1 MLTIQTKGKVI
12 EKATEDYNIDNNAI
26 TVNKVRVLIDDEIFD
41 FRFKGDTM
49 KIFNDIPAKGEIEF
63 VVGVSSPREKFKV
76 DLIQLIKAKVS

>member
-1 MLTIQTKGKVI
+1 
-12 EKATEDYNIDNNAI
+12 
-26 TVNKVRVLIDDEIFD
+26 
-41 FRFKGDTM
+41 M